1 MIERKDFD
9 NKPYSEMATAMEAD
23 LVMYT
28 EQIASFETI
37 EQCVEEEQILMQKMK
52 EVEATLDTVTYE
64 LPKEVIF
71 DNKRYSKNEIASKII
86 YLLNKLEVKW
96 SYTVGLKQL
105 VDLWKS
111 EDFTH
116 IPYRTYDS
124 TLRTLDQIT
133 YKGYSEWSDIL
144 TINEYLS
151 GCHNEYSLDTGM
163 LVYLSERHNIVM
175 NRMREIDPSLNIP
188 ENMSK

>member
-37 EQCVEEEQILMQKMK
+37 EQCTEEEQVLMQKMK
-52 EVEATLDTVTYE
+52 EVEASLDTVTYE

-71 DNKRYSKNEIASKII
+71 DNKRHSKNEVASKII
-86 YLLNKLEVKW
+86 YFLNKLEVKW
-96 SYTVGLKQL
+96 SYTQGLKQL
-105 VDLWKS
+105 ADLWKS

-116 IPYRTYDS
+116 IPYRIYDS

-144 TINEYLS
+144 IINEYLS